1 MKKIKLTKVI
11 ASSLIVASVLSL
23 NPIAASAEWKGNDTG
38 WWYTDDSSYATGW
51 KLIDGNWYYFNSDG
65 YMVHDTVIDGCKL
78 GSNGAWIQEVV
89 IATIGDE
96 KITKD
101 AFDKEMNK
109 YDNQLKQQYGND
121 YATNNTIKDK
131 ITKIKKQKLND
142 LVIEKILLKK
152 ASDLNLKQY
161 EESINKQIND
171 TINEYKTKYSEKG
184 QYESIL
190 KQNGVTED
198 GFRELIKM
206 SATIN
211 AVEEEVLKGIIVNDD
226 EVQAYYNTNKDTKF
240 VVGAGAN
247 VAHILVADEETAKS
261 LKSKLDAGADFATL
275 AKENSIDPG
284 SKNNGGNIGFVP
296 YNSTELV
303 AEFMDGFKNLKE
315 GKVSEPV
322 KSQFGY
328 HLIKVTGINT
338 SGIISYDE
346 VKDKIK
352 VALLHEKQSSTFN
365 SKIAEWKTEL
375 GVKTYEDKL

>member
-1 MKKIKLTKVI
+1 MKKLKLTKVI
-11 ASSLIVASVLSL
+11 ASVLIVASVLAF
-23 NPIAASAEWKGNDTG
+23 NPIGASAEWKQDNTG
-38 WWYTDDSSYATGW
+38 WWYTEGSSYTTGW
-51 KLIDGNWYYFNSDG
+51 KLFDGNWYYFNSDG
-65 YMVHDTVIDGCKL
+65 YMAHDTTIDGCKL
-78 GSNGAWIQEVV
+78 GSDGAWIQEIVL
-89 IATIGDE
+89 ATVGDE
-96 KITKD
+96 KIIKVD
-101 AFDKEMNK
+101 FDKVMSK
-109 YDNQLKQQYGND
+109 YDTQLKQKYGND
-121 YATNNTIKDK
+121 YATNYKLKDQ
-131 ITKIKKQKLND
+131 ITKLKKQQLNNM
-142 LVIEKILLKK
+142 VTEKILLKK
-152 ASDLNLKQY
+152 ATELNLKPY
-161 EESINKQIND
+161 EESINKQVND

-184 QYESIL
+184 QYESTL
-190 KQNGVTED
+190 QQNGITED
-198 GFRELIKM
+198 GLRELIKK

-211 AVEEEVLKGIIVNDD
+211 AVEEEVLKGITVNDD
-226 EVQAYYNTNKDTKF
+226 EVQAYYNANKDTKF

-284 SKNNGGNIGFVP
+284 SKNNGGEIGFVP